1 MNKFRLLLEFCWMSS
16 GGKNIVRNSLLR
28 GELWLNYRCLW
39 VWQFNYDCSWVVV
52 DGGGEIMAGCARLW
66 VMG

>member
-1 MNKFRLLLEFCWMSS
+1 MSS
-16 GGKNIVRNSLLR
+16 GGINIVRNSLLR

-52 DGGGEIMAGCARLW
+52 DGGGEIMADCARLW